1 MKEFLAKAPDKYI
14 LDVCCGGRS
23 FWFNDKHPNAIYLDK
38 RSVDFKLDYK
48 RNKQHIVVS
57 PDYVCDFT
65 DIPFASESFKIVVFD
80 PPHGH
85 FNKSSIMYKKYG
97 SLSENWKEDLRKGF
111 SECFRLLEDKGVL
124 IFKWAESYIKIK
136 EVLSLSEYTPL
147 IGHKTTKTTFWFTF
161 VKTR

>member
-97 SLSENWKEDLRKGF
+97 SLSENWKEDLRNAIIEAISRKPKGHAKVADRYSF
-111 SECFRLLEDKGVL
+111 Y
-124 IFKWAESYIKIK
+124 SYI
-136 EVLSLSEYTPL
+136 ETLRHTCFSAFP
-147 IGHKTTKTTFWFTF
+147 
-161 VKTR
+161 